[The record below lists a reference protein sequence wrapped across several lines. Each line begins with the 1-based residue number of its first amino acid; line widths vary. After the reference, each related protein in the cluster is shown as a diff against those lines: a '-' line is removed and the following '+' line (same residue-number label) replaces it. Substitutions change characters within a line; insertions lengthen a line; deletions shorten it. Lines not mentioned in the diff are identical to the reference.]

1 MIRVFFMQIIFY
13 KCSEPSNT
21 INKVL
26 TNPVATIVKIRGEI
40 DINNF
45 SLRVMGDFTGQNYCY
60 IPDLRR
66 YYFIEKVERVGRL
79 FEISLNCDLLE
90 TFKDDILGS
99 VARFRRNIKNG
110 DYMAINLEY
119 SNLKTVDKFSSS
131 VVLTNES
138 HYILTTI
145 AKGDGV

>member
-45 SLRVMGDFTGQNYCY
+45 SLRVMDDFTGQNYCY

-145 AKGDGV
+145 AKGDVF

>member
-1 MIRVFFMQIIFY
+1 MQIIFY

-26 TNPVATIVKIRGEI
+26 TGPVTADVKIRGEI
-40 DINNF
+40 DINKF
-45 SLRVMGDFTGQNYCY
+45 SLKVKEDFTEQNYCY
-60 IPDLRR
+60 IPDLKR
-66 YYFIEKVERVGRL
+66 YYFIEKVERLGRV

-90 TFKDDILGS
+90 TFKDDILQS

-110 DYMAINLEY
+110 DYMAINLEH

-131 VVLTNES
+131 VMIKDES